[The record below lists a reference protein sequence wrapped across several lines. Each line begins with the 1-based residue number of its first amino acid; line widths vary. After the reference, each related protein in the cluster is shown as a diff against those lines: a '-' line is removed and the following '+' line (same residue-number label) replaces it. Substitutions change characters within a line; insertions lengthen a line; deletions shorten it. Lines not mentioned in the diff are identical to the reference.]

1 MGNIADNFKGLP
13 IEDLIVSPLVGM
25 AKGQA
30 KLNDITWKYIKEV
43 AFDEKGNTNAIDVNI
58 LRYVKPSDGGTPEAQ
73 TLKAKVPM
81 LPLVPLPALAIK
93 TADIEFSMEVQQ
105 SEKSEDDHST
115 EVDSSVNASYKS
127 FWGLKVSASVSGKV
141 SSKSTNTRNTDN
153 SAKYDVKVHAEQ
165 LPPTEGMLKLSDALN
180 MMLDPVVLND
190 DSGGKSQ

>member
-105 SEKSEDDHST
+105 SEKSEDDLVKLVMADGRNLYSKVMKISDDQVILNYTDVTSLEQARTDDIIH
-115 EVDSSVNASYKS
+115 VLQHDSLT
-127 FWGLKVSASVSGKV
+127 GLPNQVLHEKR
-141 SSKSTNTRNTDN
+141 SSKKDRRFQ
-153 SAKYDVKVHAEQ
+153 K
-165 LPPTEGMLKLSDALN
+165 
-180 MMLDPVVLND
+180 
-190 DSGGKSQ
+190 SGC